1 MTKNILL
8 LNNAYWPSI
17 GGVEN
22 SLRHLALE
30 SIRSGYKVNVVVGDI
45 GLPQYSK
52 SRMSEIIDNI
62 QVTRYPIAPIKFGFL
77 KWLNIFVSSWYLY
90 KILKVEY
97 ESFPNTIVISRFHI
111 CAVIAVF
118 IGFKN
123 VRYLIPSVITNQSSI
138 ELTLRGNIFIRMREK
153 LFIKWHS
160 YWQRLAIRISRNFVF
175 SKTMYLQCKKLS
187 GSQKIDFII
196 VKPGVDK
203 KRFNP
208 SSQDVRIALR
218 KKIGLPLD
226 KTLILFVGR
235 FVKAKG
241 CDLLIKSMALMP
253 NSFHLVMVGDGVEK
267 NTYHELIKS
276 NLIKD
281 KVTIVKPTRNV
292 EEYYQ
297 SSDIFVMCSRY
308 EPLGQTILEAFSCG
322 LPVVA
327 FTPGAEVDTAIKEL
341 EMDQYV
347 WYSNELSKEAL
358 ADTIKLCSVHLNQ
371 LDRYLISK
379 SVNIKFSWFALLD
392 SLTK

>member
-30 SIRSGYKVNVVVGDI
+30 SIKAGYRVKVVVGDI
-45 GLPQYSK
+45 GVPQYSK

-62 QVTRYPIAPIKFGFL
+62 QVTRYPIAPINFGFL
-77 KWLNIFVSSWYLY
+77 KWLNVFVSSWYLY

-138 ELTLRGNIFIRMREK
+138 ELTLRGNIFLRMREK

-160 YWQRLAIRISRNFVF
+160 YWQRLAIRNCRNFVF

-187 GSQKIDFII
+187 GSQRIDFFIA
-196 VKPGVDK
+196 KPGVDK
-203 KRFNP
+203 QRFNP

-218 KKIGLPLD
+218 KELGLPLD

-281 KVTIVKPTRNV
+281 KVTIVKPTRDV
-292 EEYYQ
+292 ENYYR

-308 EPLGQTILEAFSCG
+308 EPLGQTILESFSCG

-347 WYSNELSKEAL
+347 WYSNELSEEGL
-358 ADTIKLCSVHLNQ
+358 ADTIKLCSVHLTQ

-379 SVNIKFSWFALLD
+379 NVNIKFSWFALLD